1 MTSATFF
8 PRRWPTSTFGP
19 GLHNLEIHS
28 AQSFS
33 ARGWSAAQN
42 AIFLQSLHAGSP
54 FADTRIC
61 SFFHYNG
68 NVYILC
74 YSSPLLCFLD
84 EVEAKY
90 KEVTVVEAWKY
101 RGRVVNTMVV
111 NGGCEEEL
119 VPGSQGRGD
128 AAQFAWASRWGFRQW
143 VRTEAEREY
152 ECLMPEVE

>member
-33 ARGWSAAQN
+33 ARGWSSAQN
-42 AIFLQSLHAGSP
+42 AIFLQSLYAGSP
-54 FADTRIC
+54 FADVGIRYY
-61 SFFHYNG
+61 FHYNG
-68 NVYILC
+68 DLYILS

-90 KEVTVVEAWKY
+90 KEVTVVEVWKY
-101 RGRVVNTMVV
+101 RNIIVGAIVVK
-111 NGGCEEEL
+111 GQCEEEL

-128 AAQFAWASRWGFRQW
+128 AAQFARAFRWGFRRC
-143 VRTEAEREY
+143 VRMRAERKY
-152 ECLMPEVE
+152 ERLMPEMD

>member
-33 ARGWSAAQN
+33 ARGWSSTQN
-42 AIFLQSLHAGSP
+42 AIFLQSLYAGSP
-54 FADTRIC
+54 FADTGAR

-68 NVYILC
+68 NVYILS

-90 KEVTVVEAWKY
+90 KEVTVVEVWKY
-101 RGRVVNTMVV
+101 GSRIIGAMVV
-111 NGGCEEEL
+111 KGRCEEEL
-119 VPGSQGRGD
+119 VPGSQDRGD
-128 AAQFAWASRWGFRQW
+128 AAQFAWAFRWGFRRW
-143 VRTEAEREY
+143 VRTEAERVY
-152 ECLMPEVE
+152 ECLMPEVD

>member
-19 GLHNLEIHS
+19 GLHYQEIHS
-28 AQSFS
+28 AQSLS
-33 ARGWSAAQN
+33 ARGWSSAQN
-42 AIFLQSLHAGSP
+42 AIFLQSLYAGSP
-54 FADTRIC
+54 FADTGIS

-68 NVYILC
+68 NVYILG
-74 YSSPLLCFLD
+74 YSSPMLCFLD

-101 RGRVVNTMVV
+101 RNRIVDAMVV
-111 NGGCEEEL
+111 NGGCEEEF
-119 VPGSQGRGD
+119 VPGCEGRGV
-128 AAQFAWASRWGFRQW
+128 AAQFAWAFRWAFRQW

-152 ECLMPEVE
+152 ECLMPEVA

>member
-33 ARGWSAAQN
+33 ARGWSSAQN
-42 AIFLQSLHAGSP
+42 AIFLQSLYAGSP
-54 FADTRIC
+54 FADIDIR

-68 NVYILC
+68 NVYILG

-90 KEVTVVEAWKY
+90 KEFTVVEAWKY
-101 RGRVVNTMVV
+101 RNRIVGAIVV
-111 NGGCEEEL
+111 NGQCEEEL
-119 VPGSQGRGD
+119 VPGFQGRGD
-128 AAQFAWASRWGFRQW
+128 AAQFAWAFRWGFRQW
-143 VRTEAEREY
+143 VRMRAEREY
-152 ECLMPEVE
+152 ERLMPDVE